1 MFVKIAGSFWLS
13 VSVVHD
19 RFVISPP
26 MKGIT
31 MYTYNEEEV
40 ALFQAMEQD
49 WTPEDLE
56 EMYRDFQDSVA

>member
-1 MFVKIAGSFWLS
+1 LS

-56 EMYRDFQDSVA
+56 EMYWDSLVKGR

>member
-1 MFVKIAGSFWLS
+1 
-13 VSVVHD
+13 
-19 RFVISPP
+19 

-31 MYTYNEEEV
+31 MYTSSEEEV

-56 EMYRDFQDSVA
+56 EMYQDSLVKGG

>member
-13 VSVVHD
+13 VSVVPD

-31 MYTYNEEEV
+31 MYTYNKEEV

-56 EMYRDFQDSVA
+56 EMYRDSLVKGR